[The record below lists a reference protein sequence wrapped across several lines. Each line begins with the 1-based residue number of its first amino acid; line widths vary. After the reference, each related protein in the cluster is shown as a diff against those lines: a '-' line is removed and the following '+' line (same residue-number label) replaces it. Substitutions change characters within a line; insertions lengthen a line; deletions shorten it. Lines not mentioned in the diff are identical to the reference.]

1 VKENLQAWLKFLS
14 LEFSASKFG
23 TLLQHFGSP
32 EAVLEASENELKE
45 VAGIRPVDIVAI
57 ETAARKEMPVPPVL
71 ERGEIQLLTWDDP
84 DYPIV
89 LRDLPDPPVALFV
102 KGEIEERDRFG
113 IGIVGTRQATAYGR
127 MVTERLAHDLSD
139 AGVTIISGGAAGID
153 TVAHRTAVHLEARTI
168 AVLGSGLNTP
178 YPPQNRVLFDQI
190 AKNGAVV
197 SEFLPDSPPD
207 PWRFPVRNRLIAAL
221 GMAVLVVEAPE
232 ASGALITARLAT
244 EIGRDVFAV
253 PGSIDNLQVK
263 GCHQL
268 IKDGAGLVESA
279 QDILDALGVQ
289 RSPQKQTALP
299 VLTEPQE
306 QLLQALSLQPKYL
319 DNLARETRMPVHLVQ
334 VELTNLELMGLARR
348 MPGGTF
354 VRVL

>member
-1 VKENLQAWLKFLS
+1 MENLQAWLKFLS

-32 EAVLEASENELKE
+32 EAVLEASEEELR
-45 VAGIRPVDIVAI
+45 AISGMRPVDIIAI
-57 ETAARKEMPVPPVL
+57 ESTVRKEISIPPAL
-71 ERGEIQLLTWDDP
+71 QRGEMRLVTWDDP
-84 DYPIV
+84 DYPGV
-89 LRDLPDPPVALFV
+89 LRDLPDPPVALFT
-102 KGEIEERDRFG
+102 KGEITERDRFG
-113 IGIVGTRQATAYGR
+113 IGLVGTRRATAYGR
-127 MVTERLAHDLSD
+127 MVAERLVRDLSD

-153 TVAHRTAVHLEARTI
+153 TVSHRTAVQLQARTI
-168 AVLGSGLNTP
+168 AVLGSGLNKL
-178 YPPQNRVLFDQI
+178 YPPQNRTLFDQI
-190 AKNGAVV
+190 AENGAVI
-197 SEFLPDSPPD
+197 SEFMPDCPPD
-207 PWRFPVRNRLIAAL
+207 AWRFPVRNRLIAAL

-232 ASGALITARLAT
+232 ASGALITARLAA

-253 PGSIDNLQVK
+253 PGSIDNPQVK
-263 GCHQL
+263 GCHAL
-268 IKDGAGLVESA
+268 IKDGAGLVENA

-319 DNLARETRMPVHLVQ
+319 DNLARETQMPVHQIQ